1 MSAVD
6 ENMTA
11 VEESG
16 PQLRTLERGLQILS
30 LFDIQRPEWTFGEV
44 CRSTRLSKATAF
56 RFLKKLEA
64 LEFLSYDE
72 RKRTYRL
79 GSALLGVAY
88 LASSHSEVVRMARPH
103 LEKLAAETG
112 EAVNIAM
119 GTPRGPMIVD
129 AVFAPNAFQ
138 PNLMV
143 GVTLPGLATA
153 HSRLFAAYADEKTR
167 LAALLAPQQAR
178 TERTVT
184 DPQKLAEV
192 LAEVRQNG
200 YSLTEGEWN
209 VGACAVAAPVFDA
222 WGRLKATIAVVVPRE
237 RFGPEY
243 QAQYTAAVRETAAR
257 VTREL
262 SGTAPSS

>member
-1 MSAVD
+1 MPAID
-6 ENMTA
+6 
-11 VEESG
+11 ESG
-16 PQLRTLERGLQILS
+16 PQLRTLERGLHILS
-30 LFDIQRPEWTFGEV
+30 LFDVRRPEWTFGEV
-44 CRSTRLSKATAF
+44 CRETRLSKATAF

-72 RKRTYRL
+72 QRRTYRL

-88 LASSHSEVVRMARPH
+88 LASSNSEVVRVARPH
-103 LEKLAAETG
+103 LERLASETG

-129 AVFAPNAFQ
+129 AVLAPNAFQ

-143 GVTLPGLATA
+143 GVTLRGLATA

-167 LAALLAPQQAR
+167 LAALVAPQEAR

-184 DPQKLAEV
+184 DPQRLAAI
-192 LAEVRQNG
+192 LAEVRQAG
-200 YSLTEGEWN
+200 YSLTQGEWT

-222 WGRLKATIAVVVPRE
+222 FARLKATIAMVVPRE

-243 QAQYTAAVRETAAR
+243 QARYTAAVKQAAAQ
-257 VTREL
+257 VTEDSGRDCPDL
-262 SGTAPSS
+262 SDRLA